1 MDNKQ
6 QQGGTAGKIVAGM
19 AVGALAGAAVMML
32 NSSTRSKV
40 IDSTN
45 QLKESAVNIGQEIK
59 EDPEGK
65 KEQLMERVQNA
76 TDVLKGAVKD
86 LQGVYDIANGEI
98 ADQVKEVKEN
108 AKEVMSTAKD
118 AGEELQNVGSQVK
131 DAKGELVSQ
140 DSDSEESSRGNSSS
154 TNHTITDRPV

>member
-1 MDNKQ
+1 MDKKQ
-6 QQGGTAGKIVAGM
+6 QQGGAAGKIVAGM

-40 IDSTN
+40 MDSTN
-45 QLKESAVNIGQEIK
+45 QLKESAVNIGQELK

-65 KEQLMERVQNA
+65 KDQFMERVQNA

-86 LQGVYDIANGEI
+86 LQGVYEIANEEVLE
-98 ADQVKEVKEN
+98 QVKEVKDD
-108 AKEVMSTAKD
+108 AKEVFSTAKD

-131 DAKGELVSQ
+131 DAKEELVS
-140 DSDSEESSRGNSSS
+140 DSESGESSSGDSNS